1 ACADARQLSH
11 ELLDQTLPAANP
23 LEQALGA
30 LACRA
35 LGVQSASQ
43 QAGLALE
50 RVEAFVHELLRAPR
64 RRAFDR
70 RRLLGVGQL
79 ALHGLQAHSQD
90 VRLALARAQAS
101 QEVVDL
107 GPGPSPARIAG
118 AGVPTGCA
126 RAGRRR

>member
-1 ACADARQLSH
+1 M
-11 ELLDQTLPAANP
+11 
-23 LEQALGA
+23 
-30 LACRA
+30 
-35 LGVQSASQ
+35 
-43 QAGLALE
+43 
-50 RVEAFVHELLRAPR
+50 HELLRAPR

-118 AGVPTGCA
+118 AGVPMGCA
-126 RAGRRR
+126 RAGRRREAPLALALGGLLGFRAGSLARGL